1 MYYLLC
7 FVGGAQLLFADA
19 QEANEVILEPLIHL
33 LSSKDAEVLRAA
45 SLALSSLALY
55 GAGNVPLVMF

>member
-1 MYYLLC
+1 MCTVCYGI
-7 FVGGAQLLFADA
+7 VGGAQMWFADT
-19 QEANEVILEPLIHL
+19 EELNEVILEPLIHL

-55 GAGNVPLVMF
+55 GAGIVLPKF